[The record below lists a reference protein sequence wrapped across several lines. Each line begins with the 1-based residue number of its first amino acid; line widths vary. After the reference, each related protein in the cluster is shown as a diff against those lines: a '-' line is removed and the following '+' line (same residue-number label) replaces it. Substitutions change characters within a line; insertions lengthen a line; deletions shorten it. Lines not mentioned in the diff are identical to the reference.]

1 MDPSGEVA
9 DLIAREALQAGETAV
24 KLAAS
29 GVKNVTALLLAL
41 ANSNYKVVGKT
52 SAKKLAKDPTPSSV
66 MTLRAEDVK
75 QFTDLAKEYGILYM
89 IAHPKGKAGDTVD
102 VISTQRYAAKLNAV
116 YQAMGYPLPEEKT
129 AEAESA
135 KKVQARDPQESVSPE
150 RGNGWKA
157 ETRETSER
165 GKVPVREKLKA
176 LEKTAKELEQ
186 RAPVPGKE
194 PVR

>member
-1 MDPSGEVA
+1 M
-9 DLIAREALQAGETAV
+9 IAQEETDCNC
-24 KLAAS
+24 KER
-29 GVKNVTALLLAL
+29 
-41 ANSNYKVVGKT
+41 KVITMKKCKITVLKT
-52 SAKKLAKDPTPSSV
+52 
-66 MTLRAEDVK
+66 TLDEE
-75 QFTDLAKEYGILYM
+75 LAKEYGILYM

-150 RGNGWKA
+150 RGSGWKA